1 MADYVKVNT
10 DDLAVMADSINTK
23 VGVLT
28 GKFDDIMSIVMN
40 SVSYWQGDAAD
51 AFRKCFV
58 KKHENVSEFL
68 ERLTEYVSD
77 LGSIKNVYE
86 TTEKAIQDLSADLNT
101 DVIY

>member
-10 DDLAVMADSINTK
+10 EDLAVMADSINTK

-28 GKFDDIMSIVMN
+28 GKLDDLMSIVMGT
-40 SVSYWQGDAAD
+40 VPYWQGDAAD

-58 KKHENVSEFL
+58 KKHEKVFEFL

-77 LGSIKNVYE
+77 LGSIKTVYE
-86 TTEKAIQDLSADLNT
+86 TAEKAAQELSADLNT
-101 DVIY
+101 DAIY